1 MEPTIG
7 NLYKAEYSGS
17 AAYQANPE
25 AAVDMTMFSDQ
36 IDAVIARAGL
46 SVDDT
51 SKEACQWLLDN
62 SVPLNE
68 ENLAY
73 YMELK
78 NLSLPVQ
85 AEALLGSM
93 AGCGRRRK
101 KPAGRTACGWTI
113 ICGQGAGCLR
123 CDRRSDG

>member
-1 MEPTIG
+1 
-7 NLYKAEYSGS
+7 
-17 AAYQANPE
+17 
-25 AAVDMTMFSDQ
+25 MTMFSDQ
-36 IDAVIARAGL
+36 IDAIIARAGL

-93 AGCGRRRK
+93 AAAVAEGS
-101 KPAGRTACGWTI
+101 TACGWTI